1 MTLADIIQIIIGA
14 LSLVATIAVSFFI
27 YWLQTRHEREIEKIE
42 AKRVQKELE
51 EKAHVFL
58 SENNAERDYLP
69 LCVMASNLNR
79 HDAHTRQIYTN
90 FCRCPVELQNEILR
104 QAEFDMTVPSDTEWV
119 DSRMNCLIGDIEKHK
134 LGRNYLY
141 DGAKYLHRGYEYY
154 REETWEELRYRKDFH
169 RIATEITFYPKG
181 DQSLLDYID
190 EYFRFLYSENKPL
203 LYNPNPNPPLDY
215 MWNAFNLGSVEEKEV
230 CRWIIEA
237 VSDVLIICHNRKNGR
252 GKIHG
257 ISTDAAIETFE
268 DKYYDTLLWLYY
280 TYEHDGKGIA
290 EENTKRKGKK
300 KKNSKKNI

>member
-1 MTLADIIQIIIGA
+1 MTLADIIQIIIGV
-14 LSLVATIAVSFFI
+14 LSLVATIAVSFLI

-42 AKRVQKELE
+42 AKREQKELE

-119 DSRMNCLIGDIEKHK
+119 DCRMDCLIDDIEKNK

-141 DGAKYLHRGYEYY
+141 DGAKYFHRGYEYY

-203 LYNPNPNPPLDY
+203 LYNPNPIPPLDY
-215 MWNAFNLGSVEEKEV
+215 MWNTFNLGSTEEKEV
-230 CRWIIEA
+230 CRWMMEA
-237 VSDVLIICHNRKNGR
+237 VSDILIICHNRKNGR
-252 GKIHG
+252 GKIHE
-257 ISTDAAIETFE
+257 IATDAAIETFE

-280 TYEHDGKGIA
+280 TYEHDGIGI
-290 EENTKRKGKK
+290 G
-300 KKNSKKNI
+300 S

>member
-1 MTLADIIQIIIGA
+1 MTLADIIQIIIGV

-42 AKRVQKELE
+42 AKREQKELE

-119 DSRMNCLIGDIEKHK
+119 DTRMDCLIDDIEKNK

-141 DGAKYLHRGYEYY
+141 DSAKYFHRGYEYY
-154 REETWEELRYRKDFH
+154 REETWEELRYRKDFY

-190 EYFRFLYSENKPL
+190 EYFRFLYSEHKPL
-203 LYNPNPNPPLDY
+203 LYNPNPIPPLDY
-215 MWNAFNLGSVEEKEV
+215 MWNAFNLGSAEEKEV
-230 CRWIIEA
+230 CRWMMEA
-237 VSDVLIICHNRKNGR
+237 VSDILIICHNRKNGR
-252 GKIHG
+252 GKIHE

-280 TYEHDGKGIA
+280 TYEHDGKGVA
-290 EENTKRKGKK
+290 EENTKRKGNKK
-300 KKNSKKNI
+300 KKSKK

>member
-1 MTLADIIQIIIGA
+1 MTLADIIQIIIGV
-14 LSLVATIAVSFFI
+14 LSLIATIAVSFFI

-42 AKRVQKELE
+42 AKREQKELE

-104 QAEFDMTVPSDTEWV
+104 QAEFDMAVPSDTGWV
-119 DSRMNCLIGDIEKHK
+119 DSRMNCLIDDIEKNK

-141 DGAKYLHRGYEYY
+141 DGAKYFHRGYEYY
-154 REETWEELRYRKDFH
+154 HEETWEELRYRKDFH

-203 LYNPNPNPPLDY
+203 LYNPNPIPPLDY
-215 MWNAFNLGSVEEKEV
+215 MWNTFNLGSTEEKEV
-230 CRWIIEA
+230 CRWMMEA
-237 VSDVLIICHNRKNGR
+237 VSDILIICHNRKNGR
-252 GKIHG
+252 GKIHE
-257 ISTDAAIETFE
+257 ILTDAAIETFE

-290 EENTKRKGKK
+290 EENTKRKVKK
-300 KKNSKKNI
+300 KKKSKK

>member
-14 LSLVATIAVSFFI
+14 LSLVATIAVSFLI

-42 AKRVQKELE
+42 AKRAQKELE

-69 LCVMASNLNR
+69 LCVMASNLHR

-300 KKNSKKNI
+300 KKKSKNNI

>member
-69 LCVMASNLNR
+69 LCVMASNLHR